1 MEREARE
8 EEKEEVQQQD
18 NEEYDTVPEINL
30 VHEGK
35 RIKEFRVTGNLN
47 TPNTKM
53 SIGNITTHIEIRVK
67 VIYSFKAE
75 IHRGAGEIVDYSK
88 TLTSPPGM
96 FTSLEEIQVYIEEC
110 EQKRLDLENEE
121 VWSKAYLPTTRTTEA
136 RGNYEGKV
144 IFKHVQIRLV
154 ASNEPLMGCGPLPDW
169 LRKKRC
175 IYAVD
180 AFDDNMCVW
189 RCLAVDKRKDINR
202 GTQFVTKVA
211 LDLARG
217 YYVDNKLKR
226 KDVRPTKLVD
236 FEGIAR
242 HHNVNIML
250 YEPKKDRGKDAGPI
264 WRLVYGKFQHK
275 SDLPTINMGL
285 LGGHCFYIKKMDV
298 LCKRWECKG
307 CKQIFTRN
315 EELTRHHK
323 EE

>member
-1 MEREARE
+1 MGNMKYWRERLKDIVEREARE

-121 VWSKAYLPTTRTTEA
+121 VWSKAYLPATRTTEA

-144 IFKHVQIRLV
+144 ILGMFK
-154 ASNEPLMGCGPLPDW
+154 
-169 LRKKRC
+169 
-175 IYAVD
+175 
-180 AFDDNMCVW
+180 
-189 RCLAVDKRKDINR
+189 
-202 GTQFVTKVA
+202 
-211 LDLARG
+211 
-217 YYVDNKLKR
+217 
-226 KDVRPTKLVD
+226 
-236 FEGIAR
+236 
-242 HHNVNIML
+242 
-250 YEPKKDRGKDAGPI
+250 
-264 WRLVYGKFQHK
+264 
-275 SDLPTINMGL
+275 
-285 LGGHCFYIKKMDV
+285 
-298 LCKRWECKG
+298 
-307 CKQIFTRN
+307 
-315 EELTRHHK
+315 
-323 EE
+323 